1 MKIYTSI
8 LSLLPDIRDYLIRKD
23 RYLTAAIF
31 TNNTTQMGGPLFRIV
46 PDEEGTRTI
55 VLQRPMFNFRV
66 GTVLN
71 RMPYLAE
78 TELFRTSDFGFGEEE
93 LDCLEQVALLHVF
106 NWFGTRSTY
115 HVMTTRLY
123 EELEAKEKLW
133 FEETEGELDLQG
145 ILRNA
150 YKKFKPMERSY
161 TSYQTKHYR
170 SWYAAPVSSWDALD
184 TLKTLYGPKSSSAY
198 AYGWI
203 VAGHTQ
209 LFLPLLITF
218 HLMERETK
226 TFQSFT
232 WSDYNEY
239 REGLPNLLSSGIAYR
254 EQLKIT
260 DPGTNFS
267 YGNVVGHYA
276 EGADRYETDDK
287 LFAAK
292 VLGHIFHKMR
302 ELAVDRNVTTVSTDN
317 LGPLVNKELVRVN
330 MLLNKSKLNWTKEE
344 S

>member
-1 MKIYTSI
+1 MKVYTSI
-8 LSLLPDIRDYLIRKD
+8 LSLLPDIRDYLIKKD
-23 RYLTAAIF
+23 RYLTAAKF
-31 TNNTTQMGGPLFRIV
+31 ANTTQMGGPLFRIV

-55 VLQRPMFNFRV
+55 TLLRPIFNFSV

-71 RMPYLAE
+71 RMPYLVE

-93 LDCLEQVALLHVF
+93 LDCLEQVALLQVF

-115 HVMTTRLY
+115 HAMTTQLY

-133 FEETEGELDLQG
+133 FEEAEGELDIQG

-150 YKKFKPMERSY
+150 YKKFEPMECSY

-184 TLKTLYGPKSSSAY
+184 TLKTLYGPKGSSVY
-198 AYGWI
+198 RWT
-203 VAGHTQ
+203 VVGHTL

-218 HLMERETK
+218 HLMERETE

-239 REGLPNLLSSGIAYR
+239 RDGLPNPLSSGIAYR
-254 EQLKIT
+254 EQFEIT
-260 DPGTNFS
+260 EPGTNFS
-267 YGNVVGHYA
+267 YGNVVTYYTT
-276 EGADRYETDDK
+276 EADRYETDDK

-292 VLGHIFHKMR
+292 VLDHIFHKMR

-317 LGPLVNKELVRVN
+317 LGPLQNEELVRVN
-330 MLLNKSKLNWTKEE
+330 MLLNKSKLNWTKED